1 MLRGHCAIITV
12 AARALEHTEEK
23 KSNEKNTTSSAKRR
37 RHPAQTNCPKTLLN
51 FFFVPPGG
59 KPFFSSFENTNTNI
73 FVSNYNFDKILFVDN
88 GTGMRAVR
96 GHRSRRV
103 FSFR

>member
-23 KSNEKNTTSSAKRR
+23 KFNEKNTI
-37 RHPAQTNCPKTLLN
+37 LLLR
-51 FFFVPPGG
+51 VAVIPPRPTAR
-59 KPFFSSFENTNTNI
+59 KPFLIYFLYRQEVNLSFENTNTNI
-73 FVSNYNFDKILFVDN
+73 FVSNYNFDKILFVGN